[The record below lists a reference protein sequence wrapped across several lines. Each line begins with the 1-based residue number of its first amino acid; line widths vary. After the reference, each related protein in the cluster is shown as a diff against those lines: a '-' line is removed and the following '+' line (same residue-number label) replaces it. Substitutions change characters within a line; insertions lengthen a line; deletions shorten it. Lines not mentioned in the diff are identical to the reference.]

1 MPIMSYMILQN
12 AIIPR
17 QVQLIFPIQSGE
29 FREGHAF
36 NVAASQKYVDTLS
49 KIQAIVRIIICYV
62 FPPKGKKKGLH
73 IMKTFLMSDI
83 PIYCTTNLLVTETLA
98 GSLTTFIK

>member
-1 MPIMSYMILQN
+1 MCYMILQN
-12 AIIPR
+12 ASVPC
-17 QVQLIFPIQSGE
+17 QVELIFPVQSGK

-49 KIQAIVRIIICYV
+49 KIQAIVRIIISHM
-62 FPPKGKKKGLH
+62 FLLTGNKKGLH
-73 IMKTFLMSDI
+73 TMKTFLMSDI
-83 PIYCTTNLLVTETLA
+83 PVYCTTNLLVTETLA